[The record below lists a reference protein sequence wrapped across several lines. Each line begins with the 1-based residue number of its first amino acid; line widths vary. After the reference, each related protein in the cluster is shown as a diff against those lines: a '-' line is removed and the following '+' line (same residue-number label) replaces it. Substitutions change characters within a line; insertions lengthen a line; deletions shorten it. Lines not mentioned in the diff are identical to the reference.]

1 MPLQTNQQNHPAL
14 LSGNASEGTIEI
26 AQRQPPCRIGCR
38 CVEWPLVAELD
49 GNAFAH
55 AAPDAVYILVMH
67 NGEEPSVEIGTALPV
82 MLLGNR
88 AD

>member
-1 MPLQTNQQNHPAL
+1 MV
-14 LSGNASEGTIEI
+14 EI
-26 AQRQPPCRIGCR
+26 AQRQPPRWIGCR
-38 CVEWPLVAELD
+38 CGGRPLIVELD

-67 NGEEPSVEIGTALPV
+67 KGEEPGWEIGPLPV